1 MKLDIQRR
9 IAAKILK
16 VGETRVWID
25 PDSAEEISKAITK
38 EDIKGLIAQGLIK
51 VKPKKGV
58 SKGRV
63 RILKKE
69 RKEEGRDMEAEKAG
83 RKQEQ
88 TRSVHG

>member
-69 RKEEGRDMEAEKAG
+69 RKKEGTWKQKRREESKN
-83 RKQEQ
+83 KQEACMDE
-88 TRSVHG
+88 